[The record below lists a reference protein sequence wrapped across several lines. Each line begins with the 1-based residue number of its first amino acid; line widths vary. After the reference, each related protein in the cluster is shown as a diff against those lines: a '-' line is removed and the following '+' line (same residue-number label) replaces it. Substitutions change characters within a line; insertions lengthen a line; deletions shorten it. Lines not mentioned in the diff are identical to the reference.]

1 MVPIDL
7 RSRQYSNRQFM
18 QELPIVETLP
28 ELRARLDANAVVVLQ
43 APPGAGKTTAVPPA
57 LLDTTWLDGRRI
69 LLLEPRRLAARAAA
83 ARMAEAFGE
92 PVGGTVGYRIRFESK
107 VSARTRIEV
116 VTEGILTRQ
125 LQSDPALENVGLVIF
140 DEFHE
145 RHLQTDLGLAL
156 ALDSQRVLRPDLK
169 ILIMSATLDGT
180 SIAKLLN
187 APLVTGTGRAFP
199 VALRYVVPAPELS
212 IADRVVPVVREAL
225 GAESGDVLV
234 FLPGAGEIRRAK
246 SLLSDLGEDVDVDPL
261 YGDLP
266 WEQQDRALRPATRRK
281 VILATPIAETSL
293 TIEGVRVVI
302 DSGYAR
308 MPQFDPGTGLTRLVT
323 TRIAR
328 ASADQ
333 RAGRAGRLGPGTCYR
348 LWTEST
354 HRGLLAQPLAEIKTV
369 DLSGLALELA
379 LWGVKDA
386 STMMW
391 VDPPPPAS
399 LAQARDLLRDL
410 GALDADGAITALG
423 RNMARLPL
431 HPRLAHLVLAAA
443 ARGASQLGCEI
454 AALLSERDLF
464 PGGTRYTVD
473 LTERLEALAAFHRDG
488 REGARKFGADPGA
501 CARIDQAAR
510 QWHRLISESRSSAS
524 LPTDAGLLL
533 AAAYPDRV
541 AAQRRANGSNY
552 VMANGRGVRLPEYE
566 TRLRS
571 PYVVAA
577 HVDAGTGEGVIH
589 LAAAISVEAIH
600 EAVGA
605 RIETH
610 DVVRWDEASASV
622 IARREKRLGKLVLA
636 ASAPADVSSDTITAA
651 MLDGVRSL
659 GVESLPWTDAAR
671 SWQARVLSLR
681 AWCPEQE
688 WPDVSDVK
696 LSATL
701 ETWLAPFL
709 DGCSRRDH
717 LARLDVLGILRTQL
731 NREQTRRLEEG
742 APTHIT
748 VPSGS
753 RVELAYRPGEAPV
766 LAVKLQ
772 EMFGATDTPRVAFGR
787 VPVMLHLL
795 SPARRPVQV
804 TQDLRGFWSR
814 TYAEVRK
821 ELKGRYPKHPWPD
834 DPMQALP
841 TARTVR
847 RGRR

>member
-1 MVPIDL
+1 M
-7 RSRQYSNRQFM
+7 
-18 QELPIVETLP
+18 
-28 ELRARLDANAVVVLQ
+28 
-43 APPGAGKTTAVPPA
+43 
-57 LLDTTWLDGRRI
+57 
-69 LLLEPRRLAARAAA
+69 
-83 ARMAEAFGE
+83 
-92 PVGGTVGYRIRFESK
+92 
-107 VSARTRIEV
+107 ARTRIEV

-308 MPQFDPGTGLTRLVT
+308 IPQFDPGTGLTRLVT

-443 ARGASQLGCEI
+443 ARGASQLGC
-454 AALLSERDLF
+454 
-464 PGGTRYTVD
+464 
-473 LTERLEALAAFHRDG
+473 
-488 REGARKFGADPGA
+488 
-501 CARIDQAAR
+501 
-510 QWHRLISESRSSAS
+510 
-524 LPTDAGLLL
+524 
-533 AAAYPDRV
+533 
-541 AAQRRANGSNY
+541 
-552 VMANGRGVRLPEYE
+552 
-566 TRLRS
+566 
-571 PYVVAA
+571 
-577 HVDAGTGEGVIH
+577 
-589 LAAAISVEAIH
+589 
-600 EAVGA
+600 
-605 RIETH
+605 
-610 DVVRWDEASASV
+610 
-622 IARREKRLGKLVLA
+622 
-636 ASAPADVSSDTITAA
+636 
-651 MLDGVRSL
+651 
-659 GVESLPWTDAAR
+659 
-671 SWQARVLSLR
+671 
-681 AWCPEQE
+681 
-688 WPDVSDVK
+688 
-696 LSATL
+696 
-701 ETWLAPFL
+701 
-709 DGCSRRDH
+709 
-717 LARLDVLGILRTQL
+717 
-731 NREQTRRLEEG
+731 
-742 APTHIT
+742 
-748 VPSGS
+748 
-753 RVELAYRPGEAPV
+753 
-766 LAVKLQ
+766 
-772 EMFGATDTPRVAFGR
+772 
-787 VPVMLHLL
+787 
-795 SPARRPVQV
+795 
-804 TQDLRGFWSR
+804 
-814 TYAEVRK
+814 
-821 ELKGRYPKHPWPD
+821 
-834 DPMQALP
+834 
-841 TARTVR
+841 
-847 RGRR
+847 

>member
-1 MVPIDL
+1 
-7 RSRQYSNRQFM
+7 M
-18 QELPIVETLP
+18 QALPIVDILP
-28 ELRARLDANAVVVLQ
+28 ELRTHLGANAVVVLQ

-57 LLDTTWLDGRRI
+57 LLDAAWLAGRRI

-83 ARMAEAFGE
+83 ARMAEVFSEA
-92 PVGGTVGYRIRFESK
+92 VGGTVGYRIRFESK
-107 VSARTRIEV
+107 VSTRTRIEV

-125 LQSDPALENVGLVIF
+125 LQSDAALENVGLVIF

-169 ILIMSATLDGT
+169 ILIMSATLDGAG
-180 SIAKLLN
+180 IAKLLN
-187 APLVTGTGRAFP
+187 APLVVGTGRAFP
-199 VALRYVVPAPELS
+199 VALQYVPPAADVS
-212 IADRVVPVVREAL
+212 IADRTVPVVRQAL
-225 GAESGDVLV
+225 AAERGDILV
-234 FLPGAGEIRRAK
+234 FLPGAGEIRRVQ
-246 SLLSDLGEDVDVDPL
+246 SLLGDLGEGVDVDPL
-261 YGDLP
+261 YGDLS

-308 MPQFDPGTGLTRLVT
+308 VPQFDPATGLSRLVT
-323 TRIAR
+323 TRVAR

-348 LWTEST
+348 IWSEST
-354 HRGLLAQPLAEIKTV
+354 HRGLLAQPLAEIKTA

-379 LWGVKDA
+379 LWGVKDT
-386 STMMW
+386 STLAW

-399 LAQARDLLRDL
+399 FAQAKDLLRDL
-410 GALDADGAITALG
+410 GALDDDGAIMPLG
-423 RNMARLPL
+423 RDMARLPL
-431 HPRLAHLVLAAA
+431 HPRLAHLVLIAA
-443 ARGASQLGCEI
+443 ARGALQTGCDI
-454 AALLSERDLF
+454 AAFLSERDLF
-464 PGGTRYTVD
+464 PGGARYTVD
-473 LTERLEALAAFHRDG
+473 LSERLEALAAFRSSG
-488 REGARKFGADPGA
+488 GEGARKFGADPAA
-501 CARIDQAAR
+501 CTRVDQAAR
-510 QWHRLISESRSSAS
+510 QWRRLIPESTLPAS
-524 LPTDAGLLL
+524 PLTDPGILL

-541 AAQRRANGSNY
+541 AAQRRANGTNY
-552 VMANGRGVRLPEYE
+552 LMANGRGVRLPEYE

-577 HVDAGTGEGVIH
+577 HVDAGASEGVIH
-589 LAAAISVEAIH
+589 LAAAISVEAIR
-600 EAVGA
+600 EAIGA

-610 DVVRWDEASASV
+610 DVVRWDETSAAV
-622 IARREKRLGKLVLA
+622 MARREERLGKLVLA
-636 ASAPADVSSDTITAA
+636 TSTHTDVSVDVIAAA
-651 MLDGVRSL
+651 MLEGIRTMGIDA
-659 GVESLPWTDAAR
+659 LPWTNEAR

-681 AWCPEQE
+681 AWCPEQH
-688 WPDVSDVK
+688 WPDVSDAK
-696 LSATL
+696 LLATI
-701 ETWLAPFL
+701 ETWLAPYL

-717 LARLDVLGILRTQL
+717 LARLDLPSILRAQL
-731 NREQTRRLEEG
+731 DSEHTRRLQEG
-742 APTHIT
+742 APTHLT

-753 RVELAYRPGEAPV
+753 RVELAYRTGEAPV

-787 VPVMLHLL
+787 IPVMLHLL

-814 TYAEVRK
+814 TYVEVRK
-821 ELKGRYPKHPWPD
+821 ELKGRYPKHPWPV
-834 DPMQALP
+834 DPMQAPP
-841 TARTVR
+841 TARTAR